1 MMDARMVAAQF
12 AAYAWYEESR
22 AGSQSRDEAMRF
34 ARDNWS
40 AFQPV
45 AHEGLGQLLI
55 RLAEPAPERKRVR
68 RPSRSLAAAG

>member
-1 MMDARMVAAQF
+1 MMDARKVAAQF

-22 AGSQSRDEAMRF
+22 AGKQSRDEAMRF
-34 ARDNWS
+34 AHDHWS

-55 RLAEPAPERKRVR
+55 RLAAPKPQQKRVR
-68 RPSRSLAAAG
+68 RTSRSLAAAG